1 MSTPVSVADIQRAVQ
16 NSVPYVFRIEGSVPE
31 SFPLLDSILETYLDE
46 LGQQKIQDVLS
57 YCVKELV
64 LNAEKA
70 NAKRIYFEEH
80 GLQISK
86 KQDYERGMKA
96 FHNELSENLAHF
108 LQVLRERQMW
118 IDVAFHAT
126 GDALTVSVRN
136 DAPLTPMEEARIKE
150 RIARARTFHSFSEAL
165 ETSLDHSEGAGLGI
179 MILLQ
184 FLKSIGL
191 GEEAFSVRTERGRTV
206 STIAIPISDVQLDQI
221 RALAE
226 ALVRNIESLP
236 HFPESVMK
244 LTTLTEEAEANVADI
259 ANHISRDPTL
269 TAELLKHVNS
279 AYYGLPSR
287 VNGIPQA
294 VKLIGLRSLHQLLYS
309 FGFHIMLDQHHPRM
323 RSLWEHSLRTARYA
337 LLLARDVKRQPE
349 IVDDAYVAG
358 ILHDLGFIAIATLH
372 PDTREKMRRFC
383 AEKNIP
389 SWVFEKFSFGMKH
402 ADIGALIAQKWN
414 FPDQLVEGI
423 RYHHDPLLAS
433 GRHRGIV
440 FSVYLATSIC
450 DLEEGL
456 ITYQQLD
463 QTVLGD
469 FDIQTEAQF
478 LELAASLRNGFREAG

>member
-1 MSTPVSVADIQRAVQ
+1 
-16 NSVPYVFRIEGSVPE
+16 
-31 SFPLLDSILETYLDE
+31 
-46 LGQQKIQDVLS
+46 
-57 YCVKELV
+57 
-64 LNAEKA
+64 
-70 NAKRIYFEEH
+70 
-80 GLQISK
+80 
-86 KQDYERGMKA
+86 MKA

-126 GDALTVSVRN
+126 GEALTVSVRN
-136 DAPLTPMEEARIKE
+136 DAPLTPMEEGRIKE

-206 STIAIPISDVQLDQI
+206 STITIPISDVQLDQI

-236 HFPESVMK
+236 HFPESVVK
-244 LTTLTEEAEANVADI
+244 LMTLTEEAEANVADI

-323 RSLWEHSLRTARYA
+323 RSLWEHSLRTAHYA
-337 LLLARDVKRQPE
+337 LLLARDVKRRP
-349 IVDDAYVAG
+349 G
-358 ILHDLGFIAIATLH
+358 N
-372 PDTREKMRRFC
+372 PRRRVRC
-383 AEKNIP
+383 
-389 SWVFEKFSFGMKH
+389 
-402 ADIGALIAQKWN
+402 
-414 FPDQLVEGI
+414 
-423 RYHHDPLLAS
+423 
-433 GRHRGIV
+433 RH
-440 FSVYLATSIC
+440 SS
-450 DLEEGL
+450 
-456 ITYQQLD
+456 
-463 QTVLGD
+463 
-469 FDIQTEAQF
+469 
-478 LELAASLRNGFREAG
+478 